1 MAISSYKDYLQLV
14 EQLNLYAKAYYVD
27 DEPKVPDA
35 EYDRLYLELENYE
48 RAHPEEEVSYSPTKR
63 VGGSALKE
71 FSSVEHQVPLL
82 SISDIFNE
90 DELVDFDRRMCE
102 FFAVNNIEYCA
113 EPKLDGLAVSLIY
126 RNGLLVQAATRGDG
140 HIGEDITANAKTIK
154 AIPLRLS
161 GDNLPTY
168 LDVRGEVFMPRD
180 GFEKWNE
187 KARQSGGKVFANP
200 RNAAAGSLKQ
210 LDSKVTAKRPLTFN
224 AYYVGVCEGADLPN
238 TQYERLLALK
248 QWGVPI
254 NPLITKTKG
263 VCGLKDF
270 YKYILERR
278 PGLNYDIDGV
288 VLKVNSLE
296 MQESLGFTAKS
307 PRWAV
312 AYKFPPEEML
322 TKLLNVEFQVGRTGA
337 VTPVAKLE
345 PVYVGGATV
354 SNATLHNADEIK
366 RLGIRI
372 GDMVIVR
379 RAGDVIPQISGV
391 AIDRR
396 PADSQEIIFPQFC
409 PVCGSRIERIQ
420 GEAVARCTGE
430 LVCPAQLREAILHFV
445 SREAMDI
452 EGFGDRIV
460 EELVSSRKIRSI
472 ADIYALDESELATLV
487 LDQGGELKAKRL
499 LGHVIAKKLIKAVEN
514 SKNVPLNRFIYAL
527 GIREVGVSTARTLA
541 INFASIEELMQADFN
556 ALTNLPDIG
565 EVVANHIRDFFLEK
579 HNLEIIKRLIA
590 PLGSMDG
597 ACGLNITTLKQRSEV
612 SLLPLINQTYVITG
626 TLDSMDRNSCKS
638 RLLNLGAKVAG
649 SVSKKTTA
657 VICGSDPG
665 SKFTKAQSLGVR
677 IIYEE
682 ELLSWLADLE
692 SKSNQ

>member
-1 MAISSYKDYLQLV
+1 MAISSRQDYLKLV
-14 EQLNLYAKAYYVD
+14 ELLNSYAKAYYVED
-27 DEPKVPDA
+27 APKVPDA
-35 EYDRLYLELENYE
+35 EYDRLYLELEQYE
-48 RAHPEEEVSYSPTKR
+48 SLHPDDEVSYSPTKR
-63 VGGSALKE
+63 VGGTALKE

-82 SISDIFNE
+82 SIGDIFNE
-90 DELVDFDRRMCE
+90 DELVDFDKRMRD
-102 FFAVNNIEYCA
+102 FFAVNNIEYCV

-126 RNGLLVQAATRGDG
+126 KNGLLVQAATRGDG
-140 HIGEDITANAKTIK
+140 RIGEDITANVKTIK
-154 AIPLRLS
+154 AIPLHLS
-161 GDNLPTY
+161 GDKFPSY

-187 KARQSGGKVFANP
+187 RARQTGGKVFANP

-224 AYYVGVCEGADLPN
+224 AYYVGACEGIVLPN

-248 QWGVPI
+248 QWGLPV
-254 NPLITKTKG
+254 NPLILKTRG
-263 VCGLKDF
+263 VQGLRNF
-270 YKYILERR
+270 YKDILEKR
-278 PGLNYDIDGV
+278 PTLNYDIDGV

-296 MQESLGFTAKS
+296 MQESLGFTSKS

-337 VTPVAKLE
+337 ITPVAKLD

-366 RLGIRI
+366 RLGVRI
-372 GDMVIVR
+372 GDIVIVR

-391 AIDRR
+391 VLERR
-396 PADSQEIIFPQFC
+396 PDDSQEIVFPQFC
-409 PVCGSRIERIQ
+409 PECGSRIERIP
-420 GEAVARCTGE
+420 GEAIARCTGE

-460 EELVSSRKIRSI
+460 EELVASQKVRTI
-472 ADIYALDESELATLV
+472 ADIYILDESELATLV
-487 LDQGGELKAKRL
+487 LDQGDELKSKRL
-499 LGHVIAKKLIKAVEN
+499 LGHVIAKKLIKAIEN

-541 INFASIEELMQADFN
+541 TNFASLEDLMKSDFN
-556 ALTNLPDIG
+556 TLINLPDIG

-579 HNLEIIKRLIA
+579 HNIEIIQRLIA
-590 PLGSMDG
+590 PLGSMDK
-597 ACGLNITTLKQRSEV
+597 ACGLNITALKQQNEIS
-612 SLLPLINQTYVITG
+612 SLPLVNQTYVITG
-626 TLDSMDRNSCKS
+626 TLESMDRNSCKN

-657 VICGSDPG
+657 VICGADPG

-677 IIYEE
+677 IIFEE
-682 ELLSWLADLE
+682 ELLPWLADIE
-692 SKSNQ
+692 RKTSN